1 MRDDSLIFAG
11 CDVKRP
17 KENPAKIIDTTVLDN
32 VPPLKATE
40 QKVDLLIC
48 DL

>member
-1 MRDDSLIFAG
+1 MRNDPLIFAG

-17 KENPAKIIDTTVLDN
+17 KENPTRIIDTTVLDN
-32 VPPLKATE
+32 VPPLEATE
-40 QKVDLLIC
+40 QKGNLLIC